1 MELGFV
7 LREFPHWVDS
17 FATQSEGFARLGEK
31 RSCTGTVEVAVA
43 VAVAV
48 EG

>member
-7 LREFPHWVDS
+7 LREFPHWVDLI
-17 FATQSEGFARLGEK
+17 ATQSEGFARLGEK
-31 RSCTGTVEVAVA
+31 GSCAGAVEVAVA
-43 VAVAV
+43 VVV